1 MMSSSKIFLP
11 SYSLKCFFKKV
22 VLYTTVVIK
31 GLCIWYNS
39 SIIRYILCNKPFKAF
54 LKHQMSK
61 DKSTTFLAIK
71 MWNMY
76 VTLAQ
81 QIVIFCTQSHLFL
94 LQSFHGSFIL
104 LWHTELPSFLHIAIS
119 FFYSI
124 FSTSVT
130 NSY

>member
-1 MMSSSKIFLP
+1 MISSSNIFLP

-31 GLCIWYNS
+31 GLCLWYNS
-39 SIIRYILCNKPFKAF
+39 SIIRYIFCNKPFKAF

-61 DKSTTFLAIK
+61 DKSTTLLAIK
-71 MWNMY
+71 MWNLY

-81 QIVIFCTQSHLFL
+81 QIVIFCTQNNLFHLE
-94 LQSFHGSFIL
+94 SFHGTFIL
-104 LWHTELPSFLHIAIS
+104 LWHKELPPFLHIAIF